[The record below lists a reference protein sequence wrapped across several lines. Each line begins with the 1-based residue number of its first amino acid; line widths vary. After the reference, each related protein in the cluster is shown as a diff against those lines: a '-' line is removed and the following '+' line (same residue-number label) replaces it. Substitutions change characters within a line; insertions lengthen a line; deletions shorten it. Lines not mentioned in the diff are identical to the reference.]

1 MSGPP
6 TQGRKIVLFARSND
20 SEVTT
25 VAEILRQE
33 TVGGALML
41 VAAAA
46 ALIWAG
52 IDFESYEH
60 LVHLQI
66 GPMSLQHWTADG
78 ALTIFFFVAGLELK
92 RELTE
97 GSLSKP
103 SQALV
108 PIVAAACG
116 MIIPALCYLAVN
128 AAAPSGRLE
137 GWAVPMATDIAFALA
152 ILAVVGRSLPTSMR
166 AFLLTLAIVDDLGAI
181 IVIATVF
188 TDDVSLLWMLAA
200 LLIAGLWWLL
210 QNRRVPGWWWWLPL
224 ALLCWWCMYRSG
236 VHPTIAGVL
245 LGLLTRGSATDPTSP
260 LDRWEHLL
268 RPVSAGAAVP
278 AFAFFAAGVPISV
291 AAFRASATDPVAI
304 GIVAGLVVGKIIGI
318 FGGSLITARFTR
330 AELADD
336 LSWREV
342 FDVSVLGGVGFTVAL
357 LVAELAF
364 PADPEAQEHAK
375 TAVLI
380 GSVVAAVLATVA
392 LRVRTARG
400 GYGPT
405 QTAQSAD
412 G

>member
-1 MSGPP
+1 MSEQP
-6 TQGRKIVLFARSND
+6 TRRRIVLFASSTD
-20 SEVTT
+20 ADVTT
-25 VAEILRQE
+25 IAEILRQE
-33 TVGGALML
+33 TVGGVLML

-46 ALIWAG
+46 ALIWAA

-60 LVHLQI
+60 LLHVQL
-66 GPMSLQHWTADG
+66 GPLSLQHWTADG

-97 GSLSKP
+97 GSLAKP
-103 SQALV
+103 AQALV

-116 MIIPALCYLAVN
+116 MIVPALCYLAVN

-152 ILAVVGRSLPTSMR
+152 ILAVVGRSLPRSMR

-188 TDDVSLLWMLAA
+188 SEHVSLLWLLAA
-200 LLIAGLWWLL
+200 LVVAGVWWLL
-210 QNRRVPGWWWWLPL
+210 QRRRVSGWWWWLPL

-245 LGLLTRGSATDPTSP
+245 LGLLTRGSSTDPTAP

-278 AFAFFAAGVPISV
+278 LFAFFAAGVPISI
-291 AAFRASATDPVAI
+291 AAFRASLTDPIAI
-304 GIVAGLVVGKIIGI
+304 GIVVGLVVGKIIGI
-318 FGGSLITARFTR
+318 FGGSVITARFTR
-330 AELADD
+330 AELSPD
-336 LSWREV
+336 LSWRAV

-364 PADPEAQEHAK
+364 GHDQIAQEHAK
-375 TAVLI
+375 TAVLV
-380 GSVVAAVLATVA
+380 GSIIAAVLASVA
-392 LRVRTARG
+392 LRVKGDRG

-405 QTAQSAD
+405 RTASPAD

>member
-1 MSGPP
+1 MSDQPAG
-6 TQGRKIVLFARSND
+6 GRKVVLFARSTD

-25 VAEILRQE
+25 IAEILRQE
-33 TVGGALML
+33 TVGGTLML
-41 VAAAA
+41 VAAGA

-52 IDFESYEH
+52 IDFASYEH
-60 LVHLQI
+60 LLHVQL

-116 MIIPALCYLAVN
+116 MIIPALCYLVINLPAR
-128 AAAPSGRLE
+128 SGRPE

-181 IVIATVF
+181 LVIALVF
-188 TDDVSLLWMLAA
+188 TDHVSLPWLLAA
-200 LLIAGLWWLL
+200 LAIAALWWLL
-210 QNRRVPGWWWWLPL
+210 QNRRVSGSWWWLPL
-224 ALLCWWCMYRSG
+224 AVLCWWCTYRSG

-245 LGLLTRGSATDPTSP
+245 LGLLTRGSATDPTAP
-260 LDRWEHLL
+260 LDRWEHLI
-268 RPVSAGAAVP
+268 RPISAGAAVP
-278 AFAFFAAGVPISV
+278 LFAFFAAGVPISI
-291 AAFRASATDPVAI
+291 AALSASATDPVAI
-304 GIVAGLVVGKIIGI
+304 GIVLGLVVGKIIGI

-330 AELADD
+330 AELADN

-364 PADPEAQEHAK
+364 DADPVAQEHAK
-375 TAVLI
+375 TAVLV
-380 GSVVAAVLATVA
+380 GSIVAAVLATVA

-405 QTAQSAD
+405 QQAESVD

>member
-188 TDDVSLLWMLAA
+188 TDDVSLLWLLAA

-245 LGLLTRGSATDPTSP
+245 LGLLTRGSATDPTAP

>member
-245 LGLLTRGSATDPTSP
+245 LGLLTRGSATDPTAP

>member
-1 MSGPP
+1 MSEQP
-6 TQGRKIVLFARSND
+6 TRRRIVLFASSTD
-20 SEVTT
+20 ADVTT
-25 VAEILRQE
+25 IAEILRQE
-33 TVGGALML
+33 TVGGVLML

-46 ALIWAG
+46 ALIWAA

-60 LVHLQI
+60 LLHVQL
-66 GPMSLQHWTADG
+66 GPLSLQHWTADG

-97 GSLSKP
+97 GSLAKP
-103 SQALV
+103 AQALV

-116 MIIPALCYLAVN
+116 MIVPALCYLAVN

-152 ILAVVGRSLPTSMR
+152 ILAVVGRSLPRSMR

-188 TDDVSLLWMLAA
+188 SEHVSLLWLFAA
-200 LLIAGLWWLL
+200 LVVAGVWWLL
-210 QNRRVPGWWWWLPL
+210 QRRRVSGWWWWLPL

-245 LGLLTRGSATDPTSP
+245 LGLLTRGSSTDPTAP

-278 AFAFFAAGVPISV
+278 LFAFFAAGVPISI
-291 AAFRASATDPVAI
+291 AAFRASLTDPIAI
-304 GIVAGLVVGKIIGI
+304 GIVVGLVVGKIIGI
-318 FGGSLITARFTR
+318 FGGSVITARFTR
-330 AELADD
+330 AELSPD
-336 LSWREV
+336 LSWRAV

-364 PADPEAQEHAK
+364 GHDQIAQEHAK
-375 TAVLI
+375 TAVLV
-380 GSVVAAVLATVA
+380 GSIIAAVLASVA
-392 LRVRTARG
+392 LRVKGDRG

-405 QTAQSAD
+405 RTASPAD

>member
-1 MSGPP
+1 MSGP

-60 LVHLQI
+60 LLHVQI
-66 GPMSLQHWTADG
+66 GPISLQHWAADG

-116 MIIPALCYLAVN
+116 MIIPALCYLAIN
-128 AAAPSGRLE
+128 AAAPTGRLQ

-188 TDDVSLLWMLAA
+188 TDHVSLLWLLAA
-200 LLIAGLWWLL
+200 LLIASLWWLL

-224 ALLCWWCMYRSG
+224 GLLCWWCMYRSG

-245 LGLLTRGSATDPTSP
+245 LGLLTRGSATDPTAP

-268 RPVSAGAAVP
+268 RPISAGVAVP

-304 GIVAGLVVGKIIGI
+304 GIVVGLVVGKIIGI

-364 PADPEAQEHAK
+364 PADPAAQEHAK

-405 QTAQSAD
+405 QTAHSAD